1 MSISVNQ
8 YIDTFNILPTNNEL
22 VNYYFYKECF
32 LEDISTIENLVLENN
47 LEEGNVSGIIDKSYR
62 SSRINWIK
70 KNDASYDIYK
80 KLVRFVKDA
89 NKNMWNFRLNSF
101 TEDLQYSEYSSETNG
116 HYDWHLDIG
125 ENQSSTRKLSISIQL
140 SDPEDYEGGELQF
153 LTGRNIRIAPK
164 SKGTMILFPS
174 YMLHR
179 ITPVTKGVRKSL
191 VYWVHG
197 EPFC

>member
-47 LEEGNVSGIIDKSYR
+47 LEEGNVSGVIDKSYR
-62 SSRINWIK
+62 SSRINWIE

-179 ITPVTKGVRKSL
+179 ITPVTNGVRKSL

>member
-8 YIDTFNILPTNNEL
+8 YIETFNILPTNNEL

-32 LEDISTIENLVLENN
+32 LEDISTIENLVPENS
-47 LEEGNVSGIIDKSYR
+47 LEEGNISGIIDKSYR
-62 SSRINWIK
+62 SSHINWIE

-80 KLVRFVKDA
+80 KLIRFVKDA

-153 LTGRNIRIAPK
+153 LTGRHIRIAPK

>member
-32 LEDISTIENLVLENN
+32 LEDISTIDNLVPENS

-62 SSRINWIK
+62 SSRINWIE

-80 KLVRFVKDA
+80 KLVTFVKDA